1 MLKVGESLLRSAFV
15 TGKSTVGGNV
25 CFVSGSG
32 RAGASGESGRIL
44 VLTQNAGI
52 KGTSGAH
59 FLATGTASLG
69 DSGAICL
76 GSGVAKSGGGGS
88 FVASVGVGDSGNGGD
103 AAIYAGSASRSS
115 NKGGLMAL
123 SAGRSH
129 AVAFGAGGSVTCGA
143 GRGRTDSG
151 GVFYIYSGMSVL
163 STSGAILLRTTDAG
177 SGGASGELAL
187 TSGTAS

>member
-88 FVASVGVGDSGNGGD
+88 FVASVWETVE
-103 AAIYAGSASRSS
+103 
-115 NKGGLMAL
+115 
-123 SAGRSH
+123 
-129 AVAFGAGGSVTCGA
+129 T
-143 GRGRTDSG
+143 
-151 GVFYIYSGMSVL
+151 
-163 STSGAILLRTTDAG
+163 
-177 SGGASGELAL
+177 E
-187 TSGTAS
+187 GTRQYMQEAHLVVPTKEA